1 MAVADGDAGAARA
14 GESTRQRIVRAAR
27 DLIVERGYSELS
39 TAEVLERAGVSRGGL
54 YHHFAG
60 KDELIAAVLE
70 AVEQD
75 FVVRL
80 ADAVLAEAPD
90 AFTALEVGAQW
101 YLDECLGS
109 REMQRV
115 GLVEGRKALGWE
127 VWRKTIDPYGVS
139 MLAATLEA
147 AMEEGRLVRAAPRQ
161 LAYLLVA
168 ALHEAAALVLAAKD
182 KEAERARAGEAIQA
196 LLEGLAVT
204 RG

>member
-1 MAVADGDAGAARA
+1 MQAAR
-14 GESTRQRIVRAAR
+14 ELV
-27 DLIVERGYSELS
+27 VERGYSELS
-39 TAEVLERAGVSRGGL
+39 TAEVLARAGVSRGGL

-109 REMQRV
+109 RELQRV

-127 VWRKTIDPYGVS
+127 AWRKTIDPYGVS

-147 AMEEGRLVRAAPRQ
+147 AMEEGRLVKAAPRQ

-168 ALHEAAALVLAAKD
+168 ALHEAAALVLAAED
-182 KEAERARAGEAIQA
+182 EEAERARAGEAIQA
-196 LLEGLAVT
+196 LLEGLAT
-204 RG
+204 KPGG